1 MSHGSRDCAGSSRMR
16 YAIYPAAPRFY
27 WYSRGVCM
35 AGKGKV
41 LLMDDEQIILD
52 VTLEVLKYLE
62 YDVMFAR
69 DGAAALALYKQ
80 EKEAGK
86 PFDLVILDLS
96 VPEGLG
102 GKDTIALLKSYD
114 HGVKAI
120 VSSGYSNDPAV
131 QNYEQYGF
139 SGRLSKPYKISDLKE
154 ILEHQI
160 KKA

>member
-1 MSHGSRDCAGSSRMR
+1 
-16 YAIYPAAPRFY
+16 
-27 WYSRGVCM
+27 M
-35 AGKGKV
+35 ARGKV

-52 VTLEVLKYLE
+52 VTLEVLRFLE

-69 DGAAALALYKQ
+69 DGVAALNLYKH
-80 EKEAGK
+80 EKEAGV

-102 GKDTIALLKSYD
+102 GKDAIALLKAYD
-114 HGVKAI
+114 PAVKAI
-120 VSSGYSNDPAV
+120 VSSGYSGDPVV
-131 QNYEQYGF
+131 QDFARYGF

-154 ILEHQI
+154 ILEQMV